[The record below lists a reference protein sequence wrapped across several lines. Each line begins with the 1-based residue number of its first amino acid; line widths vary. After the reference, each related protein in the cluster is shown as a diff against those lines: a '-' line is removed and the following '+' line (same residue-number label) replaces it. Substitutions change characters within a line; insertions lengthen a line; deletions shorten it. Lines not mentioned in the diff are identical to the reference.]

1 MTEPWLREAVAAC
14 GLPPPTSFPRD
25 LARDA
30 GRALSQVVTM
40 VVLKGLT
47 SAAVASWLTRMRID
61 HSVPATPRRFRGC
74 MVANKGHG
82 MLFRDSNDSEDDQR
96 FTLAHEVSHFVLD
109 HMMPRARVLKKYG
122 ASFMAVLDAMRPP
135 TLAEQLALALD
146 QLPIGI
152 QVKLMD
158 RDAEGIIQSGSVAHA
173 EWRADRLAFELLAP
187 ADVAYPFLKESEVE
201 RGPARLAARFGL
213 PLSQA
218 RTYARM
224 LTRRERLQ
232 AGSVVEFHR

>member
-1 MTEPWLREAVAAC
+1 MSELWLQEAVEASR
-14 GLPPPTSFPRD
+14 LSPPTSFPRE

-30 GRALSQVVTM
+30 SRALARITTM

-47 SAAVASWLTRMRID
+47 SASVASWLTRMRID
-61 HSVPATPRRFRGC
+61 HPVPSTPRPFRGC

-122 ASFMAVLDAMRPP
+122 PSFMAVLDANRSP
-135 TLAEQLALALD
+135 TRAEQLALALD

-152 QVKLMD
+152 QVKLME
-158 RDAEGIIQSGSVAHA
+158 RDDTGVIQSREVAQA

-187 ADVAYPFLKESEVE
+187 ASIAYPYLKSVDPE
-201 RGPARLAARFGL
+201 RGPAQLAGRFGI
-213 PLSQA
+213 PMKQA
-218 RTYARM
+218 RAYARM
-224 LTRRERLQ
+224 LTRRQRLD
-232 AGSVVEFHR
+232 AGSVVQFLR